1 MFYNS
6 VRKPVRE
13 FSRRLLE
20 VPVLELTDAAR
31 LTAGIVLLTVV
42 GIESGGVF
50 LVRVVTRRVPATG
63 FQTSFFR
70 AGHAHAG
77 ALVILG
83 LVCLLLTE
91 ATGLAG
97 PWRWLAATGVLVA
110 AILLPAGF
118 FLSAVG
124 PGRETPNRAVVLLPV
139 GAVVLAAGVV
149 TLAVGLFL
157 G

>member
-1 MFYNS
+1 
-6 VRKPVRE
+6 
-13 FSRRLLE
+13 
-20 VPVLELTDAAR
+20 VLELTDAAR
-31 LTAGIVLLTVV
+31 ITAGVVLLTVV
-42 GIESGGVF
+42 GIESGGAF
-50 LVRVVTRRVPATG
+50 LVKVVTRRVPATG

-77 ALVILG
+77 VLVILG

-91 ATGLAG
+91 ATDLAG
-97 PWRWLAATGVLVA
+97 FWRWLAATGVLVA

-124 PGRETPNRAVVLLPV
+124 PGRDAPNRAVVLLPA
-139 GAVVLAAGVV
+139 GGVVLAAGVV
-149 TLAVGLFL
+149 TLAIGLFL

>member
-1 MFYNS
+1 M
-6 VRKPVRE
+6 
-13 FSRRLLE
+13 
-20 VPVLELTDAAR
+20 LELTDAAR
-31 LTAGIVLLTVV
+31 ITAGVVLLTVV
-42 GIESGGVF
+42 GIESGGAF
-50 LVRVVTRRVPATG
+50 LVKVVTRRVPATG
-63 FQTSFFR
+63 FQASFFR

-77 ALVILG
+77 VLVILG

-91 ATGLAG
+91 ATSLEGF
-97 PWRWLAATGVLVA
+97 WRWLAATGVLVA

-124 PGRETPNRAVVLLPV
+124 SGREAPNRAVVLLPV
-139 GAVVLAAGVV
+139 GGVVLAAGVV